1 MTNACRRTLLFA
13 GVMGAPCRRTAC
25 PSLEKPTSRWTI
37 VRPSASNLRPPSAM
51 ALFGRDRGE
60 KDRSEVVP
68 PVPTT
73 PADAIAPREVTMSE
87 RDTTPGR
94 HAGMDAFLGRGS
106 KVDGKLVLEGTGRI
120 EGQVEGEISAQD
132 TLTIGESAV
141 VNAKI
146 SGTTIII
153 EGCVTGDV
161 CARQRLELRAS
172 SRVQGNISTPCLV
185 VHDGA
190 LLEGKCSMSRAEVTA
205 HDEKRPVLT
214 ALTPER
220 RPDSPVHAATA
231 ASR

>member
-1 MTNACRRTLLFA
+1 
-13 GVMGAPCRRTAC
+13 
-25 PSLEKPTSRWTI
+25 
-37 VRPSASNLRPPSAM
+37 M

-60 KDRSEVVP
+60 RDRMEGVP
-68 PVPTT
+68 PAPPT
-73 PADAIAPREVTMSE
+73 PADAMKPREVTMGE

-94 HAGMDAFLGRGS
+94 HAGMDAFLGKGS

-120 EGQVEGEISAQD
+120 EGQVDGEIAAED

-146 SGTTIII
+146 SGTSIII
-153 EGCVTGDV
+153 EGRVTGDV
-161 CARQRLELRAS
+161 CARQRLDLRAT

-185 VHDGA
+185 VQDGA
-190 LLEGKCSMSRAEVTA
+190 VFEGHCSMSRAETA
-205 HDEKRPVLT
+205 HDEKRPVP

-220 RPDSPVHAATA
+220 RTDSPVHVVAA